1 VSHAGEGAGEAR
13 AGRAWHPLRRGRGLV
28 RLWRREGPAGV
39 IRRLRTRPGASPS
52 GTGPSQVP
60 LERQYRL
67 WRSRVELGTSAL
79 RRLAEEARSWEAPV
93 PLVFLIRCD
102 AGGSELVRATLRSL
116 REQPYP
122 FWRAVVGASPESA
135 GESRADPRIS
145 WVAVDPGAGALAALL
160 AAAAPRP
167 DDVVAVLPPGVRIT
181 RHGLLEVARAL
192 RADPGCDLLYT
203 DWDEIDGGGR
213 RRLPHFA
220 YGWSPELLLGCDH
233 LRGLVLQRA
242 ELLTATGGWRAED
255 APTQIYAQRLRA
267 TDRARRPTHLPV
279 VALSRPA
286 DAEPDAGI
294 DASRRCVEAWLRARG
309 ARARVTIGREPGVT
323 DVRWELTG
331 APEVD
336 IVIPTRDRADL
347 LRRCLESLE
356 ATTYPA
362 RRILIVDNDSQDPAT
377 LDYLAGLPHR
387 VIRHPGAFNYSAI
400 VNRAAQA
407 GDAPYLLLLNNDTVV
422 RSPDWLEAMLGWCQ
436 QPGVGAVG
444 ARLLFADGRVQHEG
458 VGVGIGRIAAN
469 LDLGWSATRACSA
482 VTGACMLIRRAAFE
496 AVNGFDDD
504 LPVVFNDVDFC
515 LRLWRAG
522 WRVLMTPL
530 AELRHDEGGSRGSLA
545 PEEDH
550 RRFALR
556 WGEESR
562 LRDAFLGPHVAW
574 PRPLTLRIP
583 ARTPRRSG

>member
-1 VSHAGEGAGEAR
+1 MSGAGAE
-13 AGRAWHPLRRGRGLV
+13 GRGGLRHPLRAGRGLV

-39 IRRLRTRPGASPS
+39 YRRLRAGPGSAPP
-52 GTGPSQVP
+52 GTGPSRVP

-67 WRSRVELGTSAL
+67 WRSRVEPGAPAL
-79 RRLAEEARSWEAPV
+79 RRLAGEARSWEAPV
-93 PLVFLIRCD
+93 PLVFLVRCGT
-102 AGGSELVRATLRSL
+102 GGAERVGATLRSL

-122 FWRAVVGASPESA
+122 FWRAVVGTAPGMAAE
-135 GESRADPRIS
+135 GRDDPRVS
-145 WVAVDPGAGALAALL
+145 WVALDPGGDPWAALL
-160 AAAAPRP
+160 GAAAARP
-167 DDVVAVLPPGVRIT
+167 DDFVAVLQPGVRVT
-181 RHGLLEVARAL
+181 RHGPLEVARAL

-213 RRLPHFA
+213 RRRPRFA

-233 LRGLVLQRA
+233 LGGLVVQRA
-242 ELLTATGGWRAED
+242 ELLAATGGWRAGD
-255 APTQIYAQRLRA
+255 APVEIYAQQLRGA
-267 TDRARRPTHLPV
+267 DRARHPTHLPV
-279 VALSRPA
+279 VGLSRAA
-286 DAEPDAGI
+286 DGAPGAETDAR
-294 DASRRCVEAWLRARG
+294 RRCVEAWLRGRG
-309 ARARVTIGREPGVT
+309 TSSRVATGRQPGVT
-323 DVRWELTG
+323 DVRFELTG
-331 APEVD
+331 TPEVD

-356 ATTYPA
+356 ATTYPG
-362 RRILIVDNDSQDPAT
+362 RRILIVDNDSRDPAT
-377 LDYLAGLPHR
+377 LDYLAGQPHR

-436 QPGVGAVG
+436 QPGIGAVG

-458 VGVGIGRIAAN
+458 VGVGIGRVAAN

-496 AVNGFDDD
+496 AVDGFDEG

-522 WRVLMTPL
+522 WRVVMTPL

-545 PEEDH
+545 PEEDY

-583 ARTPRRSG
+583 ARGDPRRPR